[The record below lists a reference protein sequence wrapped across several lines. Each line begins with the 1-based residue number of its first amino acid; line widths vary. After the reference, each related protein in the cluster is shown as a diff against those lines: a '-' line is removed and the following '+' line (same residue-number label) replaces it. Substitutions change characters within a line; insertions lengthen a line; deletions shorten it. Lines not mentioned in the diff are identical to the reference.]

1 MNTRIDTLSTAG
13 PDSGRRA
20 PQPVGAPDHAPAG
33 RARLVGRDAEL
44 AQLRTF
50 VRDASASGAARVV
63 RGAAGSGKSE
73 LLEAVVALGT
83 EAGMSVL
90 RCSGVRG
97 SVPSDL
103 SGLLQMLWPLLGD
116 AHLASGSGQLRALET
131 LLVDGA
137 PGRRDRDRLPFTV
150 LKVLESVSAVR
161 PLLVAVDDW
170 DALDPPSADV
180 LTFVARRTDGHPL
193 GLLMTSRTHPAPPLS
208 PAGLPVL
215 SLGPMT
221 PAEAAAL
228 LAARR
233 PGHDPQA
240 VRDLMARAAGNPLAL
255 LELPAHTDDPLPHL
269 PASSDRLASALA
281 PGAARLPAAT
291 RDLLLVA
298 ALHPTADIALLLSAT
313 SRMRGRGALDFSAV
327 EPAERQR
334 LVVFDGMRMDFSHP
348 AVAGA
353 VAHGTGGR
361 HCRRAHAALA
371 AELTR
376 DSVRQLWH
384 LSQSVQGPDPQLAAR
399 LEDVHRS
406 ALRQNE
412 PAMALSLLRR
422 AAGLYSAP
430 RDQGRCLLRAA
441 QLAHGAG
448 WARTARSLAR
458 RALCHP
464 LGPLGSLYAETLTQ
478 FDGDGSARP
487 ADPARWPRPVGAA
500 EVDSALELAHLVA
513 PLVTDDRERADALL
527 AYLDALPSDVARDP
541 RLLHAMA
548 SAAPVRR
555 AATVLARLA
564 DRGPD
569 IVAITDLER
578 LGEAALRA
586 GAPLESLE
594 LHRQAER
601 LCLFHDLPDR
611 LPSAVLRQGLAHLV
625 TGDWGQAE
633 TAFRRSREEADER
646 ALGADR
652 AAAEILERLTCALR
666 TGTVPEPAD
675 TAALAAGRV
684 SVSALDEIVAVGT
697 GWAQVESGDVAAGH
711 AALSRLLADPA
722 RCTPALFALVVF
734 AEAAAAVNEPGAAR
748 TRLLTLEQD
757 LGPER
762 APLVAVELAVGQ
774 AILAADDE
782 ASTLYERAFHMDLAH
797 RPFLEASLRLAH
809 GRWLRRRHEFTDSR
823 VTLRQAAAT
832 FAMMGAEARVSR
844 ITEELRASGQRT
856 DSFAAASSRPAPAA
870 GLLSAQELRIA
881 RLAGRGLSNRQIGQE
896 LGLSPRTIGAYL
908 YRIFPRLGVT
918 ARAQLSGVLRSA
930 DGDAEA

>member
-1 MNTRIDTLSTAG
+1 MTIRIDTLSAAG
-13 PDSGRRA
+13 PEFGRRA
-20 PQPVGAPDHAPAG
+20 PQPVGPPDHGPAG
-33 RARLVGRDAEL
+33 AARLIGREAEREL
-44 AQLRTF
+44 LRTF
-50 VRDASASGAARVV
+50 VRDASSGGAARVLC
-63 RGAAGSGKSE
+63 GGAGSGKSE
-73 LLEAVVALGT
+73 LLEAGVALGAA
-83 EAGMSVL
+83 AGMSVL
-90 RCSGVRG
+90 RCAGVRG
-97 SVPSDL
+97 SAPSDL

-116 AHLASGSGQLRALET
+116 ARLPSGSGQLRALEA

-137 PGRRDRDRLPFTV
+137 PGRRDRARLPFTV
-150 LKVLESVSAVR
+150 LEVLESVGVVR
-161 PLLVAVDDW
+161 PLLIAVDDW
-170 DALDPPSADV
+170 DALDSPSADV
-180 LTFVARRTDGHPL
+180 LMFVARRCAGHPL
-193 GLLMTSRTHPAPPLS
+193 GLLMTSRTPPAGPLS
-208 PAGLPVL
+208 PGLPVL

-221 PAEAAAL
+221 LAESAAL

-255 LELPAHTDDPLPHL
+255 LELPARTDDFPPHL
-269 PASSDRLASALA
+269 PASSDRLAAALA

-291 RDLLLVA
+291 RDLLLLA
-298 ALHPTADIALLLSAT
+298 ALHPAADIPLLLSAA
-313 SRMRGRGALDFSAV
+313 SRMRGGDPLGLTAV
-327 EPAERQR
+327 EPAERLG
-334 LVVFDGMRMDFSHP
+334 LVVLDGMRVDFTHP

-353 VAHGTGGR
+353 VAHGTGPR
-361 HCRRAHAALA
+361 TCRRAHAALA

-376 DSVRQLWH
+376 GSVLQLWH
-384 LSQSVQGPDPQLAAR
+384 LSQSVEGHDPHLAAR

-412 PAMALSLLRR
+412 PAMALRLLRR

-448 WARTARSLAR
+448 WTRTSRSLAR
-458 RALCHP
+458 HASDHP
-464 LGPLGSLYAETLTQ
+464 LGPLGSLYAETLTGLG
-478 FDGDGSARP
+478 GDAP
-487 ADPARWPRPVGAA
+487 TIDPARWPRPEGAA
-500 EVDSALELAHLVA
+500 ETDSALELAHLVA
-513 PLVTDDRERADALL
+513 PLLTDDRERADALL
-527 AYLDALPSDVARDP
+527 GYLDALPPEVAGDP

-564 DRGPD
+564 ARGPD
-569 IVAITDLER
+569 IVAIRDLER

-586 GAPLESLE
+586 GAPLEALD

-611 LPSAVLRQGLAHLV
+611 LPATVLGQGLAHLV

-633 TAFRRSREEADER
+633 TAFRRSREEAERR
-646 ALGADR
+646 ALSDDR

-675 TAALAAGRV
+675 SDALAAGRV
-684 SVSALDEIVAVGT
+684 PVSALHEIVAVGT
-697 GWAQVESGDVAAGH
+697 GWARVESGDVAAGH
-711 AALSRLLADPA
+711 AALDRLLADPA

-734 AEAAAAVNEPGAAR
+734 AEAAAAVNEAGTAR
-748 TRLLTLEQD
+748 ARLRSLERD

-762 APLVAVELAVGQ
+762 APLVAVELAVAQ
-774 AILAADDE
+774 AILADDE
-782 ASTLYERAFHMDLAH
+782 NAAALFERAFHMDLAH

-809 GRWLRRRHEFTDSR
+809 GRWLRRQHEFTDSR

-832 FAMMGAEARVSR
+832 FAMMGAEARVTR

-856 DSFAAASSRPAPAA
+856 DTATAAGTRPAPVA

-930 DGDAEA
+930 DEGVEE

>member
-1 MNTRIDTLSTAG
+1 MNTRIDILSAAGPEFGRAARPLGAQDHGTAG
-13 PDSGRRA
+13 P
-20 PQPVGAPDHAPAG
+20 
-33 RARLVGRDAEL
+33 ARLIGREAEVAL
-44 AQLRTF
+44 LRTF
-50 VRDASASGAARVV
+50 VRDASSGGAARVV
-63 RGAAGSGKSE
+63 CGAAGSGRSE
-73 LLEAVVALGT
+73 LLEAGVALGAA
-83 EAGMSVL
+83 AGMSVL
-90 RCSGVRG
+90 RCAGVRG
-97 SVPSDL
+97 STPSDL

-116 AHLASGSGQLRALET
+116 ARLPSGRGQLRVLEE

-137 PGRRDRDRLPFTV
+137 PGRRDRARLPFTV
-150 LKVLESVSAVR
+150 LEVLESVSAVQ
-161 PLLVAVDDW
+161 PLLIAVDDW
-170 DALDPPSADV
+170 DALDSPSADV
-180 LTFVARRTDGHPL
+180 LTFVARRVDGHPL
-193 GLLMTSRTHPAPPLS
+193 GLLMTARTHPAGPLS
-208 PAGLPVL
+208 PAGLPML
-215 SLGPMT
+215 SLGPMSL
-221 PAEAAAL
+221 PESAAL

-255 LELPAHTDDPLPHL
+255 LELPARTDDSLPQL
-269 PASSDRLASALA
+269 PASSDRLAAALA

-298 ALHPTADIALLLSAT
+298 ALHPAADIPLLLSAA
-313 SRMRGRGALDFSAV
+313 SRMRGGDSLDLSVV
-327 EPAERQR
+327 EPAERR
-334 LVVFDGMRMDFSHP
+334 GLVVLDGMRMDFTHP

-353 VAHGTGGR
+353 VAHGTGRR

-376 DSVRQLWH
+376 GSVRQLWH
-384 LSQSVQGPDPQLAAR
+384 LSQSVEGHDAHLAAR

-412 PAMALSLLRR
+412 PAMALRLLRR
-422 AAGLYSAP
+422 AAGLHSAP

-448 WARTARSLAR
+448 WVRTSRSLAR
-458 RALCHP
+458 RASDLP
-464 LGPLGSLYAETLTQ
+464 LGPLGSLYAETLTRL
-478 FDGDGSARP
+478 DGDGP
-487 ADPARWPRPVGAA
+487 TADPAGWPRPEGAA
-500 EVDSALELAHLVA
+500 ETDSALELAHLVA
-513 PLVTDDRERADALL
+513 PLLTDDRERADALL
-527 AYLDALPSDVARDP
+527 AYLDALPSDVAGDP

-564 DRGPD
+564 ARGPD
-569 IVAITDLER
+569 IVAIRDLER

-586 GAPLESLE
+586 GAPLEALD

-611 LPSAVLRQGLAHLV
+611 LPAAVLWQGLAHLV

-633 TAFRRSREEADER
+633 TAFRRSREEAARR
-646 ALGADR
+646 ALSDEG
-652 AAAEILERLTCALR
+652 AAAEILERLTHALR
-666 TGTVPEPAD
+666 TGTVPEPVD
-675 TAALAAGRV
+675 VDALAAGRV
-684 SVSALDEIVAVGT
+684 PVAALNEIVAVGT
-697 GWAQVESGDVAAGH
+697 GWAQAESGDVAAGH
-711 AALSRLLADPA
+711 ATLARLLAEPA

-734 AEAAAAVNEPGAAR
+734 AEAAAAVNAAGTAR
-748 TRLLTLEQD
+748 ARLRSLERD

-762 APLVAVELAVGQ
+762 APLVAVELAVAQ
-774 AILAADDE
+774 AILADDE
-782 ASTLYERAFHMDLAH
+782 NAADLYERAFHMDLAH

-809 GRWLRRRHEFTDSR
+809 GRWLRRQHEFTDSR
-823 VTLRQAAAT
+823 VTLRQAAAA
-832 FAMMGAEARVSR
+832 FAMMGAGARVAR

-856 DSFAAASSRPAPAA
+856 DTSTAAGSRPAPAA

-918 ARAQLSGVLRSA
+918 ARAQLPGVLRAA
-930 DGDAEA
+930 DEGAEV